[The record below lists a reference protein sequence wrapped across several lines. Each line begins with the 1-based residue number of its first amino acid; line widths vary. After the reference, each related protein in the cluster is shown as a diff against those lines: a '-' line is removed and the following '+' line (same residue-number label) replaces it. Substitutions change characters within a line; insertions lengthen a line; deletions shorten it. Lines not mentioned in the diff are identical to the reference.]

1 MPGSSPC
8 IIPTRWSL
16 YPAHAV
22 NTKHVLLNDVLL
34 RAPFFPLPFSTLHPR
49 LPSASHPPPTL
60 HPVQDWLNDEST
72 WVSCLTTNAT
82 LGRLWLMQ
90 MGKGADKSGIS
101 IQYCMSLTR
110 HIMQSLEIPAVVRC
124 FACAHS
130 CCLHP
135 AVG

>member
-1 MPGSSPC
+1 VPGSSPC
-8 IIPTRWSL
+8 IMPTRWSL
-16 YPAHAV
+16 DPAHAV
-22 NTKHVLLNDVLL
+22 NTKHMLLNDVLL
-34 RAPFFPLPFSTLHPR
+34 LGPPLPLPFCTPAF
-49 LPSASHPPPTL
+49 PYPPPSHPPSSL

-72 WVSCLTTNAT
+72 WVSYLTTNAT

-124 FACAHS
+124 IARAHG
-130 CCLHP
+130 CCVHP